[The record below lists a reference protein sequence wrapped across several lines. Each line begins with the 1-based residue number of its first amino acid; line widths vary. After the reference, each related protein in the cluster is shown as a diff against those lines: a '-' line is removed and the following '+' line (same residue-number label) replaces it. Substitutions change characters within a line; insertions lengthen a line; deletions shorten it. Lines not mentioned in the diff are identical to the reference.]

1 MTSIEYLLSLIEG
14 QKVSSIPV
22 QVSELELLLNLIR
35 EEKRKF
41 ALAPS
46 SYDSLDGPMIKMFR
60 D

>member
-1 MTSIEYLLSLIEG
+1 MTPIEYLLSLIEG

-22 QVSELELLLNLIR
+22 QVSELELLLNLMR

-41 ALAPS
+41 ALAPN
-46 SYDSLDGPMIKMFR
+46 SYDLDGPMIKMFR